1 MRAALAA
8 LLAVPLVS
16 LSLLWA
22 CQTTAATSPRTR
34 PVHWA
39 QPVIATPLE
48 NLHQV
53 SAELYRCEQPS
64 ADDMR
69 ALEGL
74 GIRSVVN
81 LRAFHSDHD
90 EVDGTGLELREVPMH
105 AGSLEHDELVLA
117 LRALLEAPKPVVVHC
132 WHGSDRT
139 GAVVAAWRVAREGWT
154 PAEAAEEMTSGGFG
168 HHERYDNLRALV
180 LGLDPAELRSELG
193 LP

>member
-8 LLAVPLVS
+8 LLAV
-16 LSLLWA
+16 LLCA
-22 CQTTAATSPRTR
+22 CQTTAPTGPSTR
-34 PVHWA
+34 PLHWA
-39 QPVIATPLE
+39 QPVLDTPLE

-64 ADDMR
+64 AADMR
-69 ALEGL
+69 ALEAL

-81 LRAFHSDHD
+81 LRAYHTDRD
-90 EVDGTGLELREVPMH
+90 EVGGTKLELREVPMH
-105 AGSLEHDELVLA
+105 AGSLEHAELVLA
-117 LRALLEAPKPVVVHC
+117 LRALLDAPKPVVVHC

-168 HHERYDNLRALV
+168 HHERYDNLRELV
-180 LGLDPAELRSELG
+180 LGLDAAELRSELG
-193 LP
+193 LAR

>member
-8 LLAVPLVS
+8 LLALPL
-16 LSLLWA
+16 LCA
-22 CQTTAATSPRTR
+22 CWSTAAADPRTR
-34 PVHWA
+34 PVRWA
-39 QPVIATPLE
+39 QPVPGTPLE

-64 ADDMR
+64 AADMR
-69 ALEGL
+69 ALAAL

-81 LRAFHSDHD
+81 LRAFHSDRD
-90 EVDGTGLELREVPMH
+90 EVAGTALELREVPMH
-105 AGSLEHDELVLA
+105 ADALEHAELVLA
-117 LRALLEAPKPVVVHC
+117 LRALLDAPKPVVVHC

-139 GAVVAAWRVAREGWT
+139 GAVVAAWRVALEGWT
-154 PAEAAEEMTSGGFG
+154 PAEALDEMTAGGFG

-180 LGLDPAELRSELG
+180 LALDPAELRSELG